1 MKIFITGIGGI
12 SAAGR
17 NMTEHLES
25 FRLMRRN
32 AGTVSLFDTF
42 LPYPVFEVKSPL
54 VNKQVN
60 KQINKQKNEMRTL
73 SLAMSALKE
82 ALHDAGL
89 QKDFSAIKTGVCFGT
104 SVASQLNDID
114 FYRTYRNTGAAGM
127 APVDRFLKGN
137 LAEAIAKSI
146 KANGPSV
153 TVVNAC
159 SSGTDAIGVALSWLR
174 NGVCDIAIAGG
185 ADELNRVPLCG
196 FGALG
201 ILSKSLCSPF
211 DKDRSGLNLGEGAG
225 ILILET
231 EEFSRVRGKRPAL
244 SLAGYGAAADAY
256 HLTAPRPDGSGLES
270 ALRKS
275 LADANI
281 TPQNVCF
288 VNAHGT
294 ATHDNDKVEGIV
306 LEKIFG
312 PKIKF
317 LSTKGY
323 TGHTLGAAGGLE
335 AAFTASALREC
346 RIPASAGFIQQD
358 ENIPVRPITE
368 QTQIDG
374 SFAVS
379 TSLAFGG
386 NNASIVI
393 AKNH

>member
-12 SAAGR
+12 SAAGK
-17 NMTEHLES
+17 NITEHLKS
-25 FRLMRRN
+25 FRLMKRN
-32 AGTVSLFDTF
+32 AGTVSLFDTS

-54 VNKQVN
+54 INKQVN

-89 QKDFSAIKTGVCFGT
+89 QKDFSGIKTGVCLGT

-114 FYRTYRNTGAAGM
+114 FYRTYRNTGTADM
-127 APVDRFLKGN
+127 ASVDRFLKGN

-159 SSGTDAIGVALSWLR
+159 SSGADAIGVALSWLR

-201 ILSKSLCSPF
+201 ILSKSLCRPF

-225 ILILET
+225 VLILET
-231 EEFSRVRGKRPAL
+231 EKSASLRGKKSAL
-244 SLAGYGAAADAY
+244 RLAGYGAAADAY

-281 TPQNVCF
+281 TPQDVCF

-306 LEKIFG
+306 IEKIFG

-346 RIPASAGFIQQD
+346 WIPASAGFVRQD
-358 ENIPVRPITE
+358 ENIPVKPITE
-368 QTQIDG
+368 QTQING

-393 AKNH
+393 AREH

>member
-12 SAAGR
+12 SAAGI
-17 NMTEHLES
+17 NMAEQMES
-25 FRLMRRN
+25 FRLIKRN
-32 AGTVSLFDTF
+32 AGSVSLFDTS

-54 VNKQVN
+54 INKKN
-60 KQINKQKNEMRTL
+60 NKQKNEMRTL
-73 SLAMSALKE
+73 SLARFALKE

-89 QKDFSAIKTGVCFGT
+89 QEDFSGIKAGVCFGT

-114 FYRTYRNTGAAGM
+114 FYRTYRNTGAADM
-127 APVDRFLKGN
+127 ASVDRFLKGN
-137 LAEAIAKSI
+137 LAETIAKSI

-159 SSGTDAIGVALSWLR
+159 SSGADAIGVALSWLR
-174 NGVCDIAIAGG
+174 NGVCDVVIAGG
-185 ADELNRVPLCG
+185 ADELSRIPLCG
-196 FGALG
+196 FGSLG

-211 DKDRSGLNLGEGAG
+211 DRDRSGLNLGEGAG

-231 EEFSRVRGKRPAL
+231 EEFSRVRGKKPAL
-244 SLAGYGAAADAY
+244 RLAGYGAAADAY
-256 HLTAPRPDGSGLES
+256 HLTAPRPDGSGLKS

-281 TPQNVCF
+281 TPQDVCF

-306 LEKIFG
+306 LGKIFG

-317 LSTKGY
+317 FSTKGY

-346 RIPASAGFIQQD
+346 WIPASAGFVRQD
-358 ENIPVRPITE
+358 ENIPVKPITE
-368 QTQIDG
+368 QTQING

-393 AKNH
+393 AKEQ